1 MLLQILDD
9 GSLTGSVGRKINFQ
23 NTIII
28 MTSNLGV
35 KQISDFG
42 LGVGFETNSTKNQ
55 ASDIEKKVIKKAL
68 KHTFSPEFLN
78 RVDECV
84 IFNSLTIGDINK
96 IVDIELSSLIERVK
110 KLGYS
115 LTISKKAKDFICE
128 KGFDEKNGAR
138 PLNRMIQKYIEDLI
152 AKNLVSNKIKGG
164 DNLLV
169 DYKSNSNE
177 LNLLI
182 NKKEKAS

>member
-1 MLLQILDD
+1 MQKK
-9 GSLTGSVGRKINFQ
+9 TSVFGRSKKN
-23 NTIII
+23 
-28 MTSNLGV
+28 
-35 KQISDFG
+35 K
-42 LGVGFETNSTKNQ
+42 TNYYVVYWCFFFFK
-55 ASDIEKKVIKKAL
+55 EKKVIKKAL

-152 AKNLVSNKIKGG
+152 AKNLVSNKIKAG

-177 LNLLI
+177 LKSSRPNNYQKI
-182 NKKEKAS
+182 TKSF